1 MKNTFLRAEWRKLIL
16 VNYIIDPEILKPYL
30 PYKTELDLWE
40 GKCYVSLVAFMFK
53 NTTVK
58 GMKLPFHINFEEA
71 NLRFYVKHK
80 TEDGEWRRG
89 VVFIKEIVPKA
100 IITFIANTLY
110 NEHYETLEM
119 KHNIIEEVENIKVS
133 YQWKNKNHWD
143 KIEVKAE
150 NNAIIFEENSEVDFI
165 TEHYWGY
172 TKVSEKKTS
181 EYEVAHPSWK
191 TYNVWDYN
199 LDIEFGELYGKDF
212 KFLNNQKP
220 ISIMLAEGSEIS
232 VGDKRNIY

>member
-1 MKNTFLRAEWRKLIL
+1 MKNKFLTAEWKNLIL
-16 VNYIIDPEILKPYL
+16 TNYIVDPEILKPFL

-53 NTTVK
+53 NTKVK
-58 GMKLPFHINFEEA
+58 GIKLPFHINFEET

-80 TEDGEWRRG
+80 TVTGEWRRG

-100 IITFIANTLY
+100 IISFIANTLY
-110 NEHYETLEM
+110 SENYQTMQM
-119 KHNIIEEVENIKVS
+119 KHSFIEEVENLKIA
-133 YQWKNKNHWD
+133 YQWKNKSHWD

-150 NNAIIFEENSEVDFI
+150 NKAISFKEGSETDFI

-172 TKVSEKKTS
+172 TKVSNTKTS

-191 TYNVWDYN
+191 TYPIWDYN
-199 LDIEFGELYGKDF
+199 IDIQFGKLYGKEF
-212 KFLNNQKP
+212 KFLNDQEP
-220 ISIMLAEGSEIS
+220 ISVMLAQGSEIS
-232 VGDKRNIY
+232 VGNKRTI